1 MKKKGVIKM
10 SMTEDIK
17 DYALDLGYSA
27 VGVTTAE
34 PFPMYARALE
44 ERSQDYDWA
53 IGAGI
58 RLDRAVNPKDRLP
71 NARSII
77 VAVYDY
83 FCEQFPQNLV
93 GKVGRFYQSRSYL
106 EPPTRIGG
114 ARVQLMRQ
122 FLEAR
127 GMQVGRWFM
136 ISSGVPDRLAAV
148 RAGLGRI
155 GRNTFFCAPG
165 IGTFVMIHTFIV
177 DAELEYDSPAEGT
190 HCPPDCRRC
199 IEACPTGAIVS
210 DFRINPRR
218 CFTYNHVV
226 NVHGFRNTSPYID
239 PEIRSKMASW
249 IHGCDLC
256 QEACPRNQVKLKAK
270 LPQSALLKEVAK
282 HFTLTGV
289 LKMDEITEKKAVAPL
304 LYTYM
309 REKKYF
315 QRNAAVA
322 LGNSNDPDMV
332 PFLTEA
338 MDDPEE
344 LVRAHAAWAL
354 GQLGGREARLALE
367 THRLHEGGARARDEI
382 ETALATA

>member
-1 MKKKGVIKM
+1 M
-10 SMTEDIK
+10 STTEDIK
-17 DYALDLGYSA
+17 DYALDLGYIA
-27 VGVTTAE
+27 VGVTAAE

-44 ERSQDYDWA
+44 ERLQDYDWA
-53 IGAGI
+53 IGSGI
-58 RLDRAVNPKDRLP
+58 RLDRTANPRDRLP
-71 NARSII
+71 EARSII

-83 FCEQFPQNLV
+83 FREHFPHNLV
-93 GKVGRFYQSRSYL
+93 GKVGRFYQSRSYI

-127 GMQVGRWFM
+127 GMKAGRWYM

-148 RAGLGRI
+148 RAGLGTI
-155 GRNTFFCAPG
+155 GRNTFFCLPG
-165 IGTFVMIHTFIV
+165 TGSFVMIHTFIV

-190 HCPPDCRRC
+190 HCPKNCRKC
-199 IEACPTGAIVS
+199 IEACPASAIVS

-226 NVHGFRNTSPYID
+226 NVHGFRNTTPYID
-239 PEIRSKMASW
+239 PDIRSKMASW

-256 QEACPRNQVKLKAK
+256 QEACPRNHAKLKAVF
-270 LPQSALLKEVAK
+270 PQSALLNEAAGY
-282 HFTLTGV
+282 FTLPGV
-289 LKMDEITEKKAVAPL
+289 LKMDDITERKAVAPL

-322 LGNSNDPDMV
+322 LGNSNDPEMV
-332 PFLTEA
+332 PFLAEA
-338 MDDPEE
+338 LHDPEE

-354 GQLGGREARLALE
+354 GRLGGGKARRALEAGRSHESGEHAKDEIRLALE
-367 THRLHEGGARARDEI
+367 NI
-382 ETALATA
+382 